1 MGKKRT
7 RAGAPGGWSS
17 LPWRPTGHRLAAPS
31 GTVDGGDGGGAFDE
45 DRAGYNHYDDPG
57 MPDWGDLAD
66 PAAAGG
72 GKKKKKKKK
81 KKKAPPPR
89 SSSAPEEQEGGDLPG
104 FLLGF
109 DVVDASQ
116 YEVRK
121 EKLPGGGEVASV
133 VARAPAPDGG
143 GGAARGGGAKKRK
156 AQDDGGSHSDS
167 HNEGGSDDDNGG
179 SHNDDDDDDEKD
191 LREMQT
197 EIKRLQ
203 RAAKRKEAKLRKK
216 KQKKKQTPEHSQT
229 GEEEE
234 EGGDG
239 ADAEAP
245 KQKQPAK
252 KEEKT
257 RRKKKKAKETKP
269 DASAAAAAGE
279 ASSDAAADA
288 IRTSWSVAA
297 PGVVLHRTLCGGLAA
312 QGFMIPTP
320 IQAATLPAAILGR
333 RDIVG
338 AAPTG
343 SGKTLSYALPMLQGI
358 LAAEGAA
365 EEQKEEE
372 EAGGGGG
379 GRRGLPLMGLVLCP
393 TRELAIQVTTEIKKV
408 ACGRVGVGTMVGG
421 LAEQKQKR
429 VLDVK
434 RPPILV
440 ATPGR
445 LWELVS
451 ARAIR
456 ICSAAFFLR
465 LAIRFVCL
473 FLARPR
479 SCPCRV
485 DDDIQRLNF
494 FYCETTLY

>member
-1 MGKKRT
+1 MGGNT
-7 RAGAPGGWSS
+7 S
-17 LPWRPTGHRLAAPS
+17 
-31 GTVDGGDGGGAFDE
+31 
-45 DRAGYNHYDDPG
+45 
-57 MPDWGDLAD
+57 
-66 PAAAGG
+66 
-72 GKKKKKKKK
+72 
-81 KKKAPPPR
+81 
-89 SSSAPEEQEGGDLPG
+89 
-104 FLLGF
+104 
-109 DVVDASQ
+109 
-116 YEVRK
+116 
-121 EKLPGGGEVASV
+121 
-133 VARAPAPDGG
+133 
-143 GGAARGGGAKKRK
+143 
-156 AQDDGGSHSDS
+156 
-167 HNEGGSDDDNGG
+167 
-179 SHNDDDDDDEKD
+179 
-191 LREMQT
+191 
-197 EIKRLQ
+197 
-203 RAAKRKEAKLRKK
+203 
-216 KQKKKQTPEHSQT
+216 
-229 GEEEE
+229 
-234 EGGDG
+234 
-239 ADAEAP
+239 
-245 KQKQPAK
+245 
-252 KEEKT
+252 KT
-257 RRKKKKAKETKP
+257 SKKKKKAKETKP

>member
-72 GKKKKKKKK
+72 GTKKKKK

-167 HNEGGSDDDNGG
+167 HNEGG

>member
-66 PAAAGG
+66 PAAAG
-72 GKKKKKKKK
+72 KKKKK

>member
-72 GKKKKKKKK
+72 GKKKKKKK

>member
-66 PAAAGG
+66 PAAAG
-72 GKKKKKKKK
+72 KKKKKK

-121 EKLPGGGEVASV
+121 EKLPGGGVVASV

-179 SHNDDDDDDEKD
+179 SHNDDDDDDDEKD

-257 RRKKKKAKETKP
+257 KRKKKKAKETKP
-269 DASAAAAAGE
+269 DASAAAAAAGE

-358 LAAEGAA
+358 LAAEDAA

>member
-72 GKKKKKKKK
+72 GKKKKKKK

-234 EGGDG
+234 EGDNG